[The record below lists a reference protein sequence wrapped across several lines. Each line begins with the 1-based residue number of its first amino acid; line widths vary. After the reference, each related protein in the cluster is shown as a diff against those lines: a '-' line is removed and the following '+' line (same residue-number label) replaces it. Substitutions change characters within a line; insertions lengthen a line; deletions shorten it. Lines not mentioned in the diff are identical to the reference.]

1 MLDIDDAILDEFI
14 DVIYTRIEQK
24 FAKQL
29 NKANVEYAFLGIVQS
44 IDTTTNT
51 AVVDIGT
58 ATTTSIPNNTGLT
71 LGATGGLN
79 IGDSVKVFSDRK
91 NMVGAY
97 IGVKLN

>member
-58 ATTTSIPNNTGLT
+58 ATTTSIPNNSGVELKV
-71 LGATGGLN
+71 
-79 IGDSVKVFSDRK
+79 GDSVKVFSDRK